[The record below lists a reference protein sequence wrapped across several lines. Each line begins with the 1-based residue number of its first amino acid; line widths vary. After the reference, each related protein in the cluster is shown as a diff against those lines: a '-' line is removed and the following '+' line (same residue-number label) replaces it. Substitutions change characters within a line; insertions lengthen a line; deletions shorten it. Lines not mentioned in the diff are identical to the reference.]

1 MKNRKKIPTNGHEIL
16 NGFDKNK
23 TQRIFC
29 LLSDYTLFVWFGFV
43 LFRKSKFQTLNKM
56 NRNHVSS
63 TYTHTH
69 THMLSLWFLI
79 KFFFFTFSEQLYIT
93 LHPTHNNMCV
103 LKTRI
108 SDKPFVTGSGII
120 FYFFFALD
128 DTNDDDDDEQF
139 FFFCSTFDVF
149 SIQPFFCFIFSNR
162 LLADFVIC
170 FRSIRFV
177 LLFAFQLY

>member
-23 TQRIFC
+23 TQRIFSPIVG
-29 LLSDYTLFVWFGFV
+29 LYFIRLVWFGFV

-79 KFFFFTFSEQLYIT
+79 KFFFFTFS
-93 LHPTHNNMCV
+93 
-103 LKTRI
+103 K
-108 SDKPFVTGSGII
+108 
-120 FYFFFALD
+120 
-128 DTNDDDDDEQF
+128 
-139 FFFCSTFDVF
+139 
-149 SIQPFFCFIFSNR
+149 
-162 LLADFVIC
+162 
-170 FRSIRFV
+170 
-177 LLFAFQLY
+177 